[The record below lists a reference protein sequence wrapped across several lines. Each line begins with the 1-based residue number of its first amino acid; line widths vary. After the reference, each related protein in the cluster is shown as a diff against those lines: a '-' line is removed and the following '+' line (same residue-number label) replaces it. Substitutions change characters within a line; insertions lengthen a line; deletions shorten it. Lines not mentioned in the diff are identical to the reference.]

1 MAGYLCKCGNHLSTT
16 ETPNDIE
23 LRVYTDRE
31 WDKLIQQDLID
42 PLTIPLPEYDVWF
55 CPKCQ
60 RLYFFDWDTGEPVKI
75 YNLEK

>member
-31 WDKLIQQDLID
+31 WDMLIQQDLID
-42 PLTIPLPEYDVWF
+42 PITIPLPEYDVWL

-60 RLYFFDWDTGEPVKI
+60 RLYFFNWDTGEPVKI
-75 YNLEK
+75 YNLE